1 MLKGRGEKDNYPH
14 SPFLTLASHFYV
26 VSANDRKIY
35 KDTARMCP
43 TGLVF
48 EIKIYGFSKATDETL
63 ALDKIEDTIQTKGI
77 LYNTLNT
84 LVMKQ
89 EIMHAL

>member
-1 MLKGRGEKDNYPH
+1 
-14 SPFLTLASHFYV
+14 
-26 VSANDRKIY
+26 
-35 KDTARMCP
+35 MCP

-84 LVMKQ
+84 LVIKQ